1 MVTEPAARTKT
12 KSQRSKYSAEQLAHW
27 KKAHKDFKSG
37 STVRGDAM
45 VLKFISGA
53 GTCLIGLEDW
63 TP

>member
-1 MVTEPAARTKT
+1 MITEPTTRTKT

-27 KKAHKDFKSG
+27 KRASKDSKSG

-53 GTCLIGLEDW
+53 GTCLMGLLFC
-63 TP
+63 TH

>member
-1 MVTEPAARTKT
+1 MAKT
-12 KSQRSKYSAEQLAHW
+12 KSQRSKYNAEQLAHW

-53 GTCLIGLEDW
+53 GTCLIGLENW